1 MHEGIRSEILSAVRY
16 NRGRHHKESLATRAG
31 QRLPSTGGGLVEV
44 LRKSQAE
51 RVAVEA
57 LRGKWAKE
65 ARGASLGI
73 KLAPDRTAEERAQWL
88 LEFAVLD
95 LDTLSEGDWL
105 NLGEAVKN
113 FITPI
118 DFPSIG
124 HPHVPLPAEHVR
136 DLQRWLM
143 DGLAALVALG
153 SWSIRA
159 KITSVLRF
167 SDRRLSGLTMPNA
180 WAGASD
186 LARPVSPA
194 PNAWAGA
201 SDLARPVSPAKVS
214 TAKWSATTF
223 KVMAHQVLLASR
235 HRLRVCMECQRPF
248 IARKGQEYCTP
259 RCSQAVRTRRFMVR
273 HSARAATR
281 RKQK

>member
-186 LARPVSPA
+186 LARPVST
-194 PNAWAGA
+194 
-201 SDLARPVSPAKVS
+201 AKVS